1 MCRKRKIVSKVFC
14 VAHHLLILL
23 RLDTHSLVYCR
34 KPTSFDL
41 SAFTLALENLGI
53 FDKLLVDIKK
63 GEIIMANIY
72 DLIVI
77 GGGPGGYLA
86 AERAAH
92 AGLKTLLFEKNSL
105 GGVCLNEG
113 CIPSKAL
120 LNSAKTY
127 LHAKHSD
134 AYGVSCENV
143 TIDQAKVIARKRKV
157 VKTLVSGV
165 GAKMKANKVTVVKE
179 EATIDGKSTE
189 GFTVKS
195 ASGSYIGKNLII
207 ATGSSAAVP
216 PIPGVKENLGD
227 FVCTNREVLE
237 LTEIPEK
244 FTVIGGGVIGLEM
257 AAYYAAVG
265 AKVTVVEMLDHIA
278 GPTDREIST
287 RLQKEL
293 EALGIKFLLGHACE
307 QIEKGAVYVKSPEGQ
322 SLSIPADKV
331 LLSIGRRAN
340 YMNLG
345 LDTIGVET
353 DRPGI
358 RTDPMCR
365 TNVEGVYAIGDV
377 NGHHML
383 AHTAYREAEVAVNT
397 ILGKKDYMR
406 YNANPS
412 VIYTMPEVASVGKTE
427 EECKEKGI
435 DFEVRKLSMMFS
447 GRFVAENEGADGLCK
462 IIVDKKKRTVLGVHL
477 IGTYA
482 GEMIW
487 GAAEMLEAQLRVS
500 DARQIIFP
508 HPTVSEII
516 REVLWEFPET

>member
-1 MCRKRKIVSKVFC
+1 ME
-14 VAHHLLILL
+14 L
-23 RLDTHSLVYCR
+23 
-34 KPTSFDL
+34 
-41 SAFTLALENLGI
+41 
-53 FDKLLVDIKK
+53 
-63 GEIIMANIY
+63 Y

-86 AERAAH
+86 AERASH

-127 LHAKHSD
+127 LHAKHASM
-134 AYGVSCENV
+134 YGVNTENV
-143 TIDQAKVIARKRKV
+143 TVDQEKVIERKRKV

-165 GAKMKANKVTVVKE
+165 GAKMRQHKVVVVKE
-179 EATIDGKSTE
+179 EATIDGKCAD
-189 GFTVKS
+189 GFKIKS
-195 ASGSYIGKNLII
+195 ASGTYTGKKLII

-227 FVCTNREVLE
+227 FICTNREVLE
-237 LTEIPEK
+237 LTQIPEQ

-265 AKVTVVEMLDHIA
+265 SKVTVVEMLDHIA

-293 EALGIKFLLGHACE
+293 EAMGITFLLGHACE
-307 QIEKGAVYVKSPEGQ
+307 KVEPGKVYVKAPDGAQKVIE
-322 SLSIPADKV
+322 ANKV

-340 YMNLG
+340 YMNIG
-345 LDTIGVET
+345 LETIGVKT

-358 RTDPMCR
+358 VTDAMCR
-365 TNVEGVYAIGDV
+365 TNVPDVYAIGDV

-397 ILGKKDYMR
+397 ILGKKNYMR
-406 YNANPS
+406 YHANPS

-427 EECKEKGI
+427 EDCKAQGVEYEIK
-435 DFEVRKLSMMFS
+435 KLSMMYS

-462 IIVDKKKRTVLGVHL
+462 IIVDKKTRLILGVHL
-477 IGTYA
+477 IGAYA

-487 GAAEMLEAQLRVS
+487 GGAQMLETQFRVT
-500 DARQIIFP
+500 DGRQIIFP

-516 REVLWEFPET
+516 REVLWEFPDK

>member
-1 MCRKRKIVSKVFC
+1 MV
-14 VAHHLLILL
+14 
-23 RLDTHSLVYCR
+23 
-34 KPTSFDL
+34 
-41 SAFTLALENLGI
+41 
-53 FDKLLVDIKK
+53 
-63 GEIIMANIY
+63 Y

-86 AERAAH
+86 AERAGH

-127 LHAKHSD
+127 LHAKHASL
-134 AYGVSCENV
+134 YGVSASNV
-143 TIDQAKVIARKRKV
+143 TIDQQKVVERKRRV
-157 VKTLVSGV
+157 IKTLVSGV
-165 GAKMKANKVTVVKE
+165 GAKMKQHKVTVVKE
-179 EATIDGKSTE
+179 EATIDGKTAE
-189 GFTVKS
+189 GFKVKS
-195 ASGSYIGKNLII
+195 ASGEYIAKKLII

-227 FVCTNREVLE
+227 FVLTNREVLE
-237 LTEIPEK
+237 LTQIPEK

-265 AKVTVVEMLDHIA
+265 SQVTVVEMLDHIA

-293 EALGIKFLLGHACE
+293 EAMGIKFLLGHACE
-307 QIEKGAVYVKSPEGQ
+307 KIEKGTVFVKDPAGNSIQ
-322 SLSIPADKV
+322 IPADKV

-340 YMNLG
+340 YMNIG
-345 LDTIGVET
+345 LESIGVET
-353 DRPGI
+353 ERPGI
-358 RTDPMCR
+358 ITDSLCR

-406 YNANPS
+406 YHANPS
-412 VIYTMPEVASVGKTE
+412 VIYTMPEVAAVGRTE
-427 EECKEKGI
+427 EECKAQGI
-435 DFEVRKLSMMFS
+435 EYEVKKLSMMYS

-462 IIVDKKKRTVLGVHL
+462 IIVDKKTRLILGIHL
-477 IGTYA
+477 IGAYA

-487 GAAEMLEAQLRVS
+487 GGAQMLETQLRVT

-508 HPTVSEII
+508 HPTVSEIM
-516 REVLWEFPET
+516 REVLWEFKD

>member
-1 MCRKRKIVSKVFC
+1 M
-14 VAHHLLILL
+14 
-23 RLDTHSLVYCR
+23 SL
-34 KPTSFDL
+34 
-41 SAFTLALENLGI
+41 
-53 FDKLLVDIKK
+53 
-63 GEIIMANIY
+63 Y
-72 DLIVI
+72 DVIVI

-92 AGLKTLLFEKNSL
+92 AGLKTLLIEKRSL

-127 LHAKHSD
+127 THAKHAA
-134 AYGVSCENV
+134 AYGVTCGDV
-143 TIDQAKVIARKRKV
+143 KIDQAAVVARKAKV
-157 VKTLVSGV
+157 VRTLVNGV
-165 GAKMKANKVTVVKE
+165 KAKMKAHGVTVVME
-179 EATIDGKSTE
+179 EGKITGKTAE
-189 GFTVKS
+189 GFQVAAAGTT
-195 ASGSYIGKNLII
+195 YTGKKLII

-227 FVCTNREVLE
+227 FVVTNREVLE
-237 LTEIPEK
+237 LQQIPEN

-293 EALGIKFLLGHACE
+293 EAIGVTFLLGHACE
-307 QIEKGAVYVKSPEGQ
+307 KVEKGTVYVKAPDGTSKT
-322 SLSIPADKV
+322 IAADKV

-340 YMNLG
+340 YMDIG
-345 LDTIGVET
+345 LETIGVET

-358 RTDPMCR
+358 KTDPMCR
-365 TNVEGVYAIGDV
+365 TNVADVYAIGDV

-383 AHTAYREAEVAVNT
+383 AHTAYREAEVAVNN
-397 ILGKKDYMR
+397 ILGRKDYMR

-412 VIYTMPEVASVGKTE
+412 VIYTVPEVASVGKTE

-435 DFEVRKLSMMFS
+435 DYEVKKLSMMYS

-462 IIVDKKKRTVLGVHL
+462 ILVDKNKRTVLGVHL

-487 GAAEMLEAQLRVS
+487 GAAQMLEMQLRVN

-516 REVLWEFPET
+516 REVLWEFDD